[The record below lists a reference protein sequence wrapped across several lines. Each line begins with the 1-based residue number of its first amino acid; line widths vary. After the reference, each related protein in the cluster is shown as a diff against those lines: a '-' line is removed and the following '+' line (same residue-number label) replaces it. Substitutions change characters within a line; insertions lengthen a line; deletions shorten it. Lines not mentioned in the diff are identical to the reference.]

1 MRFNRGV
8 RIGDYHSRDNWGLV
22 MTKKVIEF
30 PQVQTESVTIP
41 GNDGL
46 MDLSTA
52 LTDGDIKY
60 KNRKITIDFT
70 LINEWGQLMKPL
82 AEIADAVHG
91 QALPIIFDE
100 DPEFYYFGRCT
111 MGKPMIDN
119 VIAKFSITVDA
130 APYKLRNLETVVLTP
145 VDGVTIASY
154 ANMRKWVTPR
164 FIVDKELRLTC
175 GKIQAT
181 LQPGENVIPGLM
193 FKGGENIV
201 KYSSA
206 APCMIKVVYQEGG
219 L

>member
-8 RIGDYHSRDNWGLV
+8 RIGNHHSRDNWDLV

-41 GNDGL
+41 GHDGL

-52 LTDGDIKY
+52 LTNGDIKY

-70 LINEWGQLMKPL
+70 LINEWGQLIEPL
-82 AEIADAVHG
+82 AEIADAIHG
-91 QALPIIFDE
+91 QTLPIIFDE
-100 DPEFYYFGRCT
+100 DPEFYYLGRCT
-111 MGKPMIDN
+111 MGKPTLDT
-119 VIAKFSITVDA
+119 VVAKFAVTVDA

-145 VDGVTIASY
+145 VDGITIASY
-154 ANMRKWVTPR
+154 VNMRKWVTPR
-164 FIVDKELRLTC
+164 FI
-175 GKIQAT
+175 
-181 LQPGENVIPGLM
+181 QPGENVVPGLM
-193 FKGGENIV
+193 FRGGENIV

-206 APCMIKVVYQEGG
+206 APSVVKVVYQEGG